1 MIMKTEEV
9 KFRRYTP
16 SEGKALK
23 ITERS
28 YNYLSRKFEDSVR
41 YTDERGCVVDE
52 NTLAAPVEEVPMEEC
67 EEWRRKYGCC
77 LGITSICR

>member
-1 MIMKTEEV
+1 MKTAEV
-9 KFRRYTP
+9 KLKRYYP

-28 YNYLSRKFEDSVR
+28 YNYSSRKFEDSVR
-41 YTDERGCVVDE
+41 YTDERGCVIDE
-52 NTLAAPVEEVPMEEC
+52 NTLAAPVEEVPMEEY
-67 EEWRRKYGCC
+67 EGWLRKSNLC

>member
-1 MIMKTEEV
+1 MTQEEV
-9 KFRRYTP
+9 KLKRYYP

-23 ITERS
+23 ITERGF
-28 YNYLSRKFEDSVR
+28 NYCTNNYEEFVR

-67 EEWRRKYGCC
+67 EEWRKNYGCC
-77 LGITSICR
+77 LGITSICK